1 MESHNPLVLGLE
13 IIKGQE
19 CVGLL
24 VFLVFP
30 YGKTQK
36 VSPTNDPA
44 PAWAHQNEGDT
55 FYAAFSIAG
64 WFWTYDPVGPS
75 DSKVGES

>member
-1 MESHNPLVLGLE
+1 M
-13 IIKGQE
+13 
-19 CVGLL
+19 GLL

-55 FYAAFSIAG
+55 FYAAFRIAG
-64 WFWTYDPVGPS
+64 WFWADDPEAPS
-75 DSKVGES
+75 DPKVGDSFLKTRKIYT